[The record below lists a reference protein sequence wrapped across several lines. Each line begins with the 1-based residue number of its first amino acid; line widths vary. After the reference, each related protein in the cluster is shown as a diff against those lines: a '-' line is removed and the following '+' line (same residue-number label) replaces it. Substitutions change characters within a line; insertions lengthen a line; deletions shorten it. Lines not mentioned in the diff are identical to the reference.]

1 MVDGEYIRASL
12 GYDGFAFLEGSF
24 RSDRS
29 STLPK
34 ENNRFDYF
42 SVSGSLVFSQLVDA
56 PWLSFGKVRA
66 NYAEVGSATDPYNV
80 FNTFNIGTPF
90 NGTELH
96 QIPVLKLT

>member
-42 SVSGSLVFSQLVDA
+42 SVSGSLVF
-56 PWLSFGKVRA
+56 
-66 NYAEVGSATDPYNV
+66 
-80 FNTFNIGTPF
+80 
-90 NGTELH
+90 
-96 QIPVLKLT
+96 LTN

>member
-34 ENNRFDYF
+34 ENNRFLF
-42 SVSGSLVFSQLVDA
+42 SVSGSLVF
-56 PWLSFGKVRA
+56 
-66 NYAEVGSATDPYNV
+66 N
-80 FNTFNIGTPF
+80 
-90 NGTELH
+90 
-96 QIPVLKLT
+96 

>member
-12 GYDGFAFLEGSF
+12 GYDVCFLEGSF

-56 PWLSFGKVRA
+56 PWLSFGKVSRL
-66 NYAEVGSATDPYNV
+66 N
-80 FNTFNIGTPF
+80 
-90 NGTELH
+90 
-96 QIPVLKLT
+96 

>member
-1 MVDGEYIRASL
+1 MLGEF

-34 ENNRFDYF
+34 KTDLIIGQFW
-42 SVSGSLVFSQLVDA
+42 SLVFSNLIDA

-66 NYAEVGSATDPYNV
+66 NYAGSW
-80 FNTFNIGTPF
+80 
-90 NGTELH
+90 
-96 QIPVLKLT
+96 